1 VNPVLTERLHRDT
14 VVSMDATS
22 ETPCTCLDDGYEIFW
37 ATPDVAVGAMPC
49 KPGHLNLLHAHGI
62 RAVLNLCAEF
72 CDLPDIERDHGLH
85 VRYLPIDDMGVPG
98 QGLLDDALVWLDEQ
112 LAQGGKV
119 FIHCRFGM
127 GRTGTV
133 LACWLARR
141 GICLS
146 QTAGWRAIPVSP
158 QQHRFVRSYLDRL
171 GISTQTNGL
180 WKHLKACL
188 FGA

>member
-1 VNPVLTERLHRDT
+1 
-14 VVSMDATS
+14 MDATS
-22 ETPCTCLDDGYEIFW
+22 ENPCTSLGDGFEIFW

-49 KPGHLNLLHAHGI
+49 KPEHLTLLHAHGI

-85 VRYLPIDDMGVPG
+85 VLYLPIDDMGVPDPV
-98 QGLLDDALVWLDEQ
+98 LLDDALAWLDEQ
-112 LAQGGKV
+112 LAQSGKV

-146 QTAGWRAIPVSP
+146 QTTGWRASPVSH
-158 QQHRFVRSYLDRL
+158 QQRRFVRSYMDRL
-171 GISTQTNGL
+171 GISSHANGL
-180 WKHLKACL
+180 WKHIKACL
-188 FGA
+188 FGD